1 VRVAISVL
9 VTIFVEVVKIV
20 RRIVAVV
27 VVISV
32 AVVVIVVG
40 MVVVVVAVVVIVAV
54 LVSVTVVVVVVAKV
68 IALGHSLK
76 YITSSPCGL
85 LNTIEGVI
93 ELTVGV
99 IWLVMSWGVR
109 VLTVGVTVDGV
120 YVSAAAVAGYDRRL
134 VVSPPLVNPVVIIQS
149 FWVEAANPC
158 CKVPGWCNATEKERS
173 PTI

>member
-1 VRVAISVL
+1 VRVAVSVL

-20 RRIVAVV
+20 RRIVAVAV
-27 VVISV
+27 VVSV

-40 MVVVVVAVVVIVAV
+40 MVAVVVIVVV

-85 LNTIEGVI
+85 LNTGAI

>member
-1 VRVAISVL
+1 VRVAVSVL

-20 RRIVAVV
+20 RRIVAVAV
-27 VVISV
+27 AVSV

-40 MVVVVVAVVVIVAV
+40 MVAVVVIVAV

-76 YITSSPCGL
+76 YITSSTCGL
-85 LNTIEGVI
+85 LNTGAI

-99 IWLVMSWGVR
+99 MLVMFWGVR
-109 VLTVGVTVDGV
+109 ELTVGVTVDGV
-120 YVSAAAVAGYDRRL
+120 YVSATAVAGYDRRL
-134 VVSPPLVNPVVIIQS
+134 VGSPPLVNPVVIIQS

-158 CKVPGWCNATEKERS
+158 CQVPGWCNATEKERS
-173 PTI
+173 PAI

>member
-1 VRVAISVL
+1 MRVAISVL

-20 RRIVAVV
+20 RRIVAVAV
-27 VVISV
+27 VVSV

-40 MVVVVVAVVVIVAV
+40 MVAVVVIVAV

-85 LNTIEGVI
+85 LNTGAI

-99 IWLVMSWGVR
+99 IWLVMFWGVR

-120 YVSAAAVAGYDRRL
+120 YVSATAVAG
-134 VVSPPLVNPVVIIQS
+134 
-149 FWVEAANPC
+149 
-158 CKVPGWCNATEKERS
+158 
-173 PTI
+173 

>member
-32 AVVVIVVG
+32 AVVVIVDG
-40 MVVVVVAVVVIVAV
+40 MVVVVVAVVVIVAI
-54 LVSVTVVVVVVAKV
+54 LVSVSVVVVAKV
-68 IALGHSLK
+68 IALGHCLK

-109 VLTVGVTVDGV
+109 VLTVDVTVDGV
-120 YVSAAAVAGYDRRL
+120 YVSATAVAG
-134 VVSPPLVNPVVIIQS
+134 
-149 FWVEAANPC
+149 
-158 CKVPGWCNATEKERS
+158 
-173 PTI
+173 

>member
-1 VRVAISVL
+1 MRVAISVL

-40 MVVVVVAVVVIVAV
+40 MVVVVVAVVVIVVV

-85 LNTIEGVI
+85 LNTGAI

-120 YVSAAAVAGYDRRL
+120 YVSATAVAG
-134 VVSPPLVNPVVIIQS
+134 
-149 FWVEAANPC
+149 
-158 CKVPGWCNATEKERS
+158 
-173 PTI
+173 

>member
-20 RRIVAVV
+20 QRIVVVV

-32 AVVVIVVG
+32 AVVVIVDGV
-40 MVVVVVAVVVIVAV
+40 VVVVVAVVVIVAI
-54 LVSVTVVVVVVAKV
+54 LVSVNVVVVAKV

-109 VLTVGVTVDGV
+109 VLTVDVTVDGV
-120 YVSAAAVAGYDRRL
+120 YVSATAVAG
-134 VVSPPLVNPVVIIQS
+134 
-149 FWVEAANPC
+149 
-158 CKVPGWCNATEKERS
+158 
-173 PTI
+173 

>member
-1 VRVAISVL
+1 VRVAVSVL

-20 RRIVAVV
+20 RRIVAVAV
-27 VVISV
+27 VVSV

-40 MVVVVVAVVVIVAV
+40 MVAVVVIVVV

-85 LNTIEGVI
+85 LNTGAI

-158 CKVPGWCNATEKERS
+158 CQVPGWCNATEKERS
-173 PTI
+173 PSI

>member
-32 AVVVIVVG
+32 AVVVIVDG
-40 MVVVVVAVVVIVAV
+40 MVVVVVAVVVIVAI
-54 LVSVTVVVVVVAKV
+54 LVSVSVVVVAKV

-109 VLTVGVTVDGV
+109 VLTVDVTVDGV
-120 YVSAAAVAGYDRRL
+120 YVSATAVAG
-134 VVSPPLVNPVVIIQS
+134 
-149 FWVEAANPC
+149 
-158 CKVPGWCNATEKERS
+158 
-173 PTI
+173 

>member
-40 MVVVVVAVVVIVAV
+40 MVVVVVAVAVIVAV

-99 IWLVMSWGVR
+99 IRETFSSLRWVR
-109 VLTVGVTVDGV
+109 SLGTSLFPWRYTILELCSRDSPLRPRMTVL
-120 YVSAAAVAGYDRRL
+120 
-134 VVSPPLVNPVVIIQS
+134 
-149 FWVEAANPC
+149 
-158 CKVPGWCNATEKERS
+158 
-173 PTI
+173 